1 MVIAENVPL
10 EPNINKLSAALE
22 STRDQTLKMFYW
34 LDRAA
39 LVFLLTDK
47 AKDYKH
53 LTGPKKIYLDNTNL
67 IYALGHENADIGNV
81 RETFFM
87 NQTRVGHDVISSS
100 VSDFQI
106 VGLTFEVGGRNKKQK
121 QLQGVEN
128 EYVVKDDIEKGHLNV
143 IPLWMIGLL
152 Y

>member
-1 MVIAENVPL
+1 
-10 EPNINKLSAALE
+10 
-22 STRDQTLKMFYW
+22 
-34 LDRAA
+34 
-39 LVFLLTDK
+39 
-47 AKDYKH
+47 
-53 LTGPKKIYLDNTNL
+53 
-67 IYALGHENADIGNV
+67 
-81 RETFFM
+81 M

-106 VGLTFEVGGRNKKQK
+106 AGLTFEVGGRNKKQK

-128 EYVVKDDIEKGHLNV
+128 GYVVKDDIEKGHLNV